1 MAGGGEGKQ
10 DLSQQGEHRV
20 SDLVGFV
27 EGVLKTL
34 CFFLYFNFCRKFR
47 EQR

>member
-10 DLSQQGEHRV
+10 DLGQQGEHRV

-34 CFFLYFNFCRKFR
+34 FFLIF
-47 EQR
+47 